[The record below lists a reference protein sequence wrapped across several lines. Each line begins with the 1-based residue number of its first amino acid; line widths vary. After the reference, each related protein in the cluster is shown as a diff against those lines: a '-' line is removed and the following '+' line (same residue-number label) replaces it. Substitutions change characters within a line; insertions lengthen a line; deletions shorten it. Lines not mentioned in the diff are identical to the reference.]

1 MKTLDRK
8 LKLCTAHYF
17 GSSSSKKNPAPV
29 WGIPPFYRPYRRVLA
44 WRSEHGPNP
53 QRQHLN
59 LVQARGFGGRSD
71 NRTLSSNAQ
80 YERQFSLIQTWL
92 WKLPGGSAQSTLYS
106 VPLEQNL
113 LASKE
118 LTPRPPRAGPWK
130 VRKCEP
136 SLRHRGN
143 EGAERRGKQIQL
155 KGPRSIVGCVHL
167 RSCLTNH
174 GGTSVE
180 PFCRTRASG

>member
-1 MKTLDRK
+1 MEIRARTKPST
-8 LKLCTAHYF
+8 TASESGTGSRVWRTF
-17 GSSSSKKNPAPV
+17 GQ
-29 WGIPPFYRPYRRVLA
+29 
-44 WRSEHGPNP
+44 PNP
-53 QRQHLN
+53 VFQRPI
-59 LVQARGFGGRSD
+59 
-71 NRTLSSNAQ
+71 RTAVLPHSNMA
-80 YERQFSLIQTWL
+80 L
-92 WKLPGGSAQSTLYS
+92 KLPGGSAQSTLYS

-155 KGPRSIVGCVHL
+155 KGPRSIVGCVPFEIL
-167 RSCLTNH
+167 PDEPWWNF
-174 GGTSVE
+174 GGTLLQN
-180 PFCRTRASG
+180 